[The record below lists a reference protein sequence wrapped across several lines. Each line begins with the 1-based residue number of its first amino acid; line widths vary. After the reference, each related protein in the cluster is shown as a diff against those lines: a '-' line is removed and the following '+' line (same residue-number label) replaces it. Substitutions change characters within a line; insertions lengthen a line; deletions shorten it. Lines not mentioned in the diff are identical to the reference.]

1 MRGKSKLTLEQKNQR
16 FKALLGDENIPNL
29 ENLTKDQFSKLVKEH
44 RAAGVKLLP
53 APAREG
59 LSDLEAPQFTTDI
72 FSRKLGTAGEKIS
85 ENLSTLLG
93 CI

>member
-44 RAAGVKLLP
+44 RVVIERNVYRINVLDEVDEVFHTKEP
-53 APAREG
+53 
-59 LSDLEAPQFTTDI
+59 
-72 FSRKLGTAGEKIS
+72 
-85 ENLSTLLG
+85 
-93 CI
+93 

>member
-44 RAAGVKLLP
+44 REVIE
-53 APAREG
+53 R
-59 LSDLEAPQFTTDI
+59 
-72 FSRKLGTAGEKIS
+72 
-85 ENLSTLLG
+85 NLYRINVLDEVDEVFHTKEP
-93 CI
+93 

>member
-44 RAAGVKLLP
+44 RVVIE
-53 APAREG
+53 R
-59 LSDLEAPQFTTDI
+59 
-72 FSRKLGTAGEKIS
+72 
-85 ENLSTLLG
+85 NLYRINVLDEVDEVFHTKEP
-93 CI
+93 